1 MEESVIETFSD
12 KIESSIQEAEA
23 LIETMQ
29 R

>member
-1 MEESVIETFSD
+1 MEESIIETFSE

-23 LIETMQ
+23 LVEAIQ

>member
-1 MEESVIETFSD
+1 MEESIIETFSE

-23 LIETMQ
+23 LVEAMQ